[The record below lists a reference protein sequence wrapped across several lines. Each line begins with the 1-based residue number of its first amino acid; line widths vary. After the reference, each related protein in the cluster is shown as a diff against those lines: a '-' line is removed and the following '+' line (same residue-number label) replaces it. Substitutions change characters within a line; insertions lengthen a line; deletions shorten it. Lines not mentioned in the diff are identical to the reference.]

1 MKKLHQVYYG
11 FLKFPTLCLSARC
24 QVLKARSFSFGLRQ
38 KASSLQELVLPLVG
52 DYNLVTRIPAYTQ
65 YTALLQEAE
74 HFDVIEVFTFEDHP
88 EMDACTDYSRTHPWH
103 CSLRCVGHETLGH
116 PHTFPCTFH
125 FSRHSGGANVT
136 FTVYGLQSNGV
147 ATIYFG
153 DGQEGNTTS
162 SLTRA
167 YQNSGRYL
175 VGAEESVNGEQV
187 ASTFS
192 ALQTLQVTPQVNGYL
207 APSISVPTVTF
218 DVGRNPKAPWS

>member
-38 KASSLQELVLPLVG
+38 KASSLQELVLPLGG

-65 YTALLQEAE
+65 YTVLLQESE

-116 PHTFPCTFH
+116 P
-125 FSRHSGGANVT
+125 
-136 FTVYGLQSNGV
+136 
-147 ATIYFG
+147 
-153 DGQEGNTTS
+153 
-162 SLTRA
+162 
-167 YQNSGRYL
+167 
-175 VGAEESVNGEQV
+175 
-187 ASTFS
+187 
-192 ALQTLQVTPQVNGYL
+192 TLSL
-207 APSISVPTVTF
+207 APSTLVAVQGARMSRSPCTASNRTGLRPSTSVMDRKGIQLRV
-218 DVGRNPKAPWS
+218 